1 MIAERSGLLMR
12 FLLVQDTIDA
22 TNALARELEYAGHA
36 VQTVF
41 AAEAERGPRDVDV
54 VLMDVTRTCEEAYL
68 RCGRLRR
75 LHGAPVVV
83 LDCAPDELS
92 CVTFLRCGADDHMAK
107 PYRFWELTAR
117 AQKATRAGC
126 AGCRGQRPDPVPA
139 AEPASATGATGLLQI
154 DERARQAS
162 FRGDPLRLT
171 RKEFDLL
178 RFLHE
183 ARGSV
188 CTREEIIAR
197 LWGDNWYGSE
207 RTVDVHVSALRRK
220 LGDPSVL
227 ATVRGV
233 GFRLGEPA
241 VVAAD
246 PAARPRLR
254 SAG

>member
-1 MIAERSGLLMR
+1 MIADRSGLLMR

-22 TNALARELEYAGHA
+22 AGVLARELEYAGHT
-36 VQTVF
+36 VQTVS
-41 AAEAERGPRDVDV
+41 AAEAEHGPRDADV

-75 LHGAPVVV
+75 LHGAPVIV

-92 CVTFLRCGADDHMAK
+92 CVTFLRSGADDHMAK

-117 AQKATRAGC
+117 ARRAARAGC
-126 AGCRGQRPDPVPA
+126 AGHCGHPPEAAPPEDPGPDQA
-139 AEPASATGATGLLQI
+139 AGAVRI
-154 DERARQAS
+154 DERARQAT
-162 FRGDPLRLT
+162 FRGEPLRLT

-241 VVAAD
+241 GAAL
-246 PAARPRLR
+246 PRLR
-254 SAG
+254 PAG